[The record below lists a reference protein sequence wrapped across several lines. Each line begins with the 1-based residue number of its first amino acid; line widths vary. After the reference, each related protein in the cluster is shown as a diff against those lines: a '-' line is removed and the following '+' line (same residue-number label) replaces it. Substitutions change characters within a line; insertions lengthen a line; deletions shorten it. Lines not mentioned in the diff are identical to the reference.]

1 MVANPDDSPTL
12 ELRLFRELAQR
23 LVWSGLV
30 FAVFAGLFS
39 LSLHAGV
46 RTVALGWSGLLGVL
60 GAMRTLLARRVIHLP
75 EIGPNGGRL
84 IQVAGVQSLAFG
96 VFVAYAAWN
105 VRGLVILECLL
116 LVGVTGISS
125 GSVSVFAAFP
135 HLNRLNMGAQV
146 LPVYIWSLY
155 AMPRYGW
162 LLVAFAVIHAATM
175 YQMIRVN
182 GERIRQMFLA
192 QMALE
197 AQREDLRRARDAAE
211 QASSAK
217 MRFLAN
223 MSHEIRTPLNG
234 IIGLAEILDAAT
246 LAPEHHELLADIG
259 RSGDHLLSI
268 LNDILDMA
276 KVSSG
281 NLSIE
286 RTCFDLSR
294 LTREIASPAAAQAE
308 ARQLRFVLRLAPDLP
323 RHVDGD
329 PVRIRQVV
337 SNLVTNAVKF
347 TPTGEVRLAVTTP
360 RQGWVRFEVS
370 DTGIGLSPE
379 QTTGLFQEFHQVD
392 SSTTRKF
399 GGTGL
404 GLAISHQ
411 LTKLMGGRLWVE
423 SRLGEGSTF
432 QVELPLAAAEN
443 KSTNISTA
451 TPSVPALLPGLRVL
465 VVEDNPVNQKVTF
478 GIASQAGAV
487 VDIAENGREAVER
500 HCAAPYDIILMD
512 CEMPELDGYQATALI
527 RALSG
532 KASLVRII
540 GVTAN
545 AFAEDRDRCIR
556 AGMNGYVAKPLTR
569 RRLLE
574 AMSQPVLE
582 ERAPR
587 AISIAGTR
595 AR

>member
-1 MVANPDDSPTL
+1 
-12 ELRLFRELAQR
+12 
-23 LVWSGLV
+23 
-30 FAVFAGLFS
+30 
-39 LSLHAGV
+39 
-46 RTVALGWSGLLGVL
+46 
-60 GAMRTLLARRVIHLP
+60 
-75 EIGPNGGRL
+75 
-84 IQVAGVQSLAFG
+84 
-96 VFVAYAAWN
+96 
-105 VRGLVILECLL
+105 
-116 LVGVTGISS
+116 
-125 GSVSVFAAFP
+125 
-135 HLNRLNMGAQV
+135 
-146 LPVYIWSLY
+146 
-155 AMPRYGW
+155 
-162 LLVAFAVIHAATM
+162 
-175 YQMIRVN
+175 
-182 GERIRQMFLA
+182 
-192 QMALE
+192 
-197 AQREDLRRARDAAE
+197 
-211 QASSAK
+211 
-217 MRFLAN
+217 
-223 MSHEIRTPLNG
+223 
-234 IIGLAEILDAAT
+234 
-246 LAPEHHELLADIG
+246 
-259 RSGDHLLSI
+259 
-268 LNDILDMA
+268 MA
-276 KVSSG
+276 KVTSG

-294 LTREIASPAAAQAE
+294 LIREIASPAAAQAE

-323 RHVDGD
+323 QQVDGD
-329 PVRIRQVV
+329 SVRIRQVV
-337 SNLVTNAVKF
+337 SNLLNNAVKF
-347 TPTGEVRLAVTTP
+347 TPSGEVRLAVEAP

-411 LTKLMGGRLWVE
+411 LTKLMGGRLGVE

-432 QVELPLAAAEN
+432 QVELPLAAAGDRFT
-443 KSTNISTA
+443 SISIA
-451 TPSVPALLPGLRVL
+451 APSVPALLPGLRVL

-478 GIASQAGAV
+478 AIASQAGAV

-500 HCAAPYDIILMD
+500 HRAVPYDIILMD

-527 RALSG
+527 RALAG

-545 AFAEDRDRCIR
+545 AFTEDRDRCIR

-587 AISIAGTR
+587 EISIAGNAGESPR
-595 AR
+595 PRRR